1 MIGKRTM
8 SGAKHDRNVGFFI
21 PSGHAGMRRPSHL
34 RVEGIHRMLNLSILL
49 EDSARTHP
57 ERAAVVLGEQ
67 RLTYAQ
73 VNAAA
78 NQVAGMLVARGI
90 RPGDKV
96 ALSCPNLP
104 YFPIVYYGILKA
116 GAVVVPLNVLLKARE
131 IAYHLA
137 DSDAKAYF
145 CFQGTADLPMGTEGF
160 AGFGQTDGCEQFFMI
175 TADPASSSPIDG
187 TETLG
192 AALAGQSAVFEPVLL
207 TETDPAVILY
217 TSGTTGQAKGAELSH
232 ANLIFNALTC
242 NRLFQAVPATDTH
255 LAVLPLFHS
264 FGSTVNMNAGF
275 ATASTLVLLPRFDAE
290 SAVKLLEKENVTFF
304 AGVPTMYW
312 GLLNALTAGVDVER
326 IARNMRRAVSG
337 GSSLPV
343 EIIRKVKER
352 LGVTI
357 LEGYGLS
364 ETSPVAT
371 FSDPNSDPRPG
382 SIGIPI
388 WGVEVKLIDEF
399 WHTIDAVD
407 EIGEIAIR
415 GHNIMR
421 GYYKR
426 PEATAEV
433 MRDGWFRSGD
443 LGRRDK
449 DGFYYIVDRAKDMII
464 RGGFNVYP
472 REIEEVLMTH
482 EAVSLAAVIGV
493 PDPRH
498 GEEVKAFVILKPNT
512 SVSQEELVEWG
523 KEQMAAYKYPRMVTI
538 VDSLPMTATGKLL
551 KRALS

>member
-1 MIGKRTM
+1 
-8 SGAKHDRNVGFFI
+8 
-21 PSGHAGMRRPSHL
+21 
-34 RVEGIHRMLNLSILL
+34 MLNLSILL
-49 EDSARTHP
+49 EDSARNYP
-57 ERAAVVLGEQ
+57 ERVAVVLGDQ

-73 VNAAA
+73 VDAAA
-78 NQVAGMLVARGI
+78 GQVANMLVARGI

-104 YFPIVYYGILKA
+104 YFPVVYYGILKA
-116 GAVVVPLNVLLKARE
+116 GAVVVPLNVLLKGRE
-131 IAYHLA
+131 VAYHLK
-137 DSDAKAYF
+137 DSEARAYF
-145 CFQGTADLPMGTEGF
+145 CFQGTAELPMGAEGF
-160 AGFGQTDGCEQFFMI
+160 AGFGQADGCEHFFLI
-175 TADPASSSPIDG
+175 TADPAAASPIESA
-187 TETLG
+187 ETLG
-192 AALAGQSAVFEPVLL
+192 AALAGQSPVFEPVLAR
-207 TETDPAVILY
+207 ETDPAVILY

-232 ANLIFNALTC
+232 SNLLMNALTC
-242 NRLFQAVPATDTH
+242 NRLFASVPGTDIH
-255 LAVLPLFHS
+255 LLVLPLFHS

-275 ATASTLVLLPRFDAE
+275 ATAATLVLLPRFDATA
-290 SAVKLLEKENVTFF
+290 AVRLLQSENVTFF

-312 GLLNALTAGVDVER
+312 GLLNALTDEVDVER
-326 IARNMRRAVSG
+326 IARNMRVAVAG

-343 EIIRKVKER
+343 EIIKEVKER
-352 LGVTI
+352 FGVTI

-371 FSDPNSDPRPG
+371 FSRPDSDPRPG
-382 SIGIPI
+382 SIGVPI
-388 WGVEVKLIDEF
+388 WGVEVKLIDPE
-399 WHTIDAVD
+399 WNTVEAVD

-421 GYYKR
+421 GYYNR

-449 DGFYYIVDRAKDMII
+449 DGYYYIVDRAKDMII

-482 EAVSLAAVIGV
+482 EAVSLAAVIGI
-493 PDPRH
+493 PHPTH
-498 GEEVKAFVILKPNT
+498 GEEVKAFVILRDGVT
-512 SVSQEELVEWG
+512 VTEEDLVAWG
-523 KEQMAAYKYPRMVTI
+523 KEQMAAYKYPRVVAI
-538 VDSLPMTATGKLL
+538 VETLPMTATGKLL